1 MVIAICDYSVRRVGL
16 QLLTDSRTVNK
27 NVILSVHAS
36 ACRRQD
42 ARRVRALVQRWWCW
56 SPTTDSTDHP
66 GWFHPRGWQ
75 WVHVRYSEPRAHKG
89 GGKGGKGKGKRGRR

>member
-1 MVIAICDYSVRRVGL
+1 MVIAICDYSLRRVGL

-56 SPTTDSTDHP
+56 SPRAQNHDYP
-66 GWFHPRGWQ
+66 GWYNARGWQ
-75 WVHVRYSEPRAHKG
+75 WVTVRYSENRPHKG
-89 GGKGGKGKGKRGRR
+89 GGKGKGKRGRK